1 MSSDFAVPTNYV
13 LRYIYRRHLETS
25 FARNLGGK
33 TKSTKAHSVGSTRE
47 YFCPPVSKGVV
58 VGVLKE
64 SDHMGGG
71 GAGGSYQPPPVSLD
85 SARFR
90 PASVRL
96 KKLLSCI

>member
-1 MSSDFAVPTNYV
+1 M
-13 LRYIYRRHLETS
+13 
-25 FARNLGGK
+25 
-33 TKSTKAHSVGSTRE
+33 
-47 YFCPPVSKGVV
+47 V

-96 KKLLSCI
+96 KKLLSCIAYLKARKKFDAQKFAPPPPIINTFLDLSEPNF